1 MELSECRWMDVERR
15 NGCVVAVVREAA
27 NESVSADET
36 ADAKNARLV
45 GYNVFSDNAD
55 PATSLAYD
63 EATMLYRQM
72 NA

>member
-1 MELSECRWMDVERR
+1 M
-15 NGCVVAVVREAA
+15 VAVVREAA

>member
-1 MELSECRWMDVERR
+1 MDVERR
-15 NGCVVAVVREAA
+15 NGCVIATVREAV
-27 NESVSADET
+27 SGDVSADET
-36 ADAKNARLV
+36 ADAKSARLV

-63 EATMLYRQM
+63 EAAMLYRQM